1 MNTSYLFS
9 RAMEVPED
17 LVSIIVSKVA
27 QDIPTIRG
35 QSITK
40 VYGFPIS
47 DRQCNRRFL
56 EAAAEH
62 PIINRT
68 MNQLIDRGMIV
79 ELYIDKPSSEFR
91 IKFSSK
97 DFERH
102 TISYRLELA
111 RR

>member
-1 MNTSYLFS
+1 MNTSYLFL

-17 LVSIIVSKVA
+17 LVSIIVGKVA
-27 QDIPTIRG
+27 QDVPATRG
-35 QSITK
+35 QLITK
-40 VYGFPIS
+40 VYGFSIPNK
-47 DRQCNRRFL
+47 QCNRRFL
-56 EAAAEH
+56 EAAAAH
-62 PIINRT
+62 PVLNRM

-102 TISYRLELA
+102 AISYRLELA

>member
-1 MNTSYLFS
+1 MKTSYFFS
-9 RAMEVPED
+9 RTMEVPED
-17 LVSIIVSKVA
+17 LVSIIVGKVA
-27 QDIPTIRG
+27 QDVPATRG
-35 QSITK
+35 QLITK
-40 VYGFPIS
+40 VYGFSIPNE
-47 DRQCNRRFL
+47 QCNRRFL
-56 EAAAEH
+56 EAAAAH
-62 PIINRT
+62 PVINRT

-102 TISYRLELA
+102 AISYRLELA